1 MMVISNIEETTDP
14 RIKRTRGYIR
24 EAFTELLAD
33 KSFKSITVKEITEK
47 AEVNRATFYSHYEDK
62 YALLH
67 ETLRAI
73 FHAELERRSL
83 NVCQYSE
90 ANLRALMVTVCE
102 FVRDSNTNCKSVDSQ
117 FELIIE
123 RQVRQ
128 EVQAL
133 LLHWLGN
140 MGAEGDLKSLAVAT
154 SWTIY
159 GLAEQWNMDAGKET
173 AEAYTDR
180 VLPLVMG
187 NLSFV

>member
-1 MMVISNIEETTDP
+1 MMVISNIEESTDP

-24 EAFTELLAD
+24 EAFTVLLAE

-47 AEVNRATFYSHYEDK
+47 AEVNRATFYAHYEDK

-102 FVRDSNTNCKSVDSQ
+102 FVRESNDNCKSVDSQ
-117 FELIIE
+117 FELIIG

-140 MGAEGDLKSLAVAT
+140 LGVGGDLKSLAVAT

-159 GLAEQWNMDAGKET
+159 GLAEQWNMDAGQET

-187 NLSFV
+187 NLPR